1 MSTPL
6 NAPNNTAHR
15 SQAGH
20 RALARL
26 LLVIVVVAAVAALA
40 AFVFYVIRPRLAAQQ
55 SGIISVRMA
64 GETVTRAAPGEVA
77 IRHRTA
83 CRPA

>member
-1 MSTPL
+1 MPTPL
-6 NAPNNTAHR
+6 NAPNNAAHR

-55 SGIISVRMA
+55 TGIISVVDD
-64 GETVTRAAPGEVA
+64 TVTRSSTGAVSTRQRGA
-77 IRHRTA
+77 RL
-83 CRPA
+83 PA